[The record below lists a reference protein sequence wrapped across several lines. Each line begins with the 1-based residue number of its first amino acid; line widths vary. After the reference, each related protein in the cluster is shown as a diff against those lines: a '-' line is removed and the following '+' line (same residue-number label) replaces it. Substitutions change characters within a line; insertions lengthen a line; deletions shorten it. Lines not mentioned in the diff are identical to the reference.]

1 MKIYLVIVFGE
12 LLERLQSMYFLS
24 FCFTPLSTLSAHFVI
39 HLKEKNSK
47 HISLACKWMDIA
59 DVLVLFDSVLFLL
72 KTSGNASKES
82 GNWAFA
88 WKGGFLKLG
97 SNFARLPSSNV
108 P

>member
-1 MKIYLVIVFGE
+1 
-12 LLERLQSMYFLS
+12 
-24 FCFTPLSTLSAHFVI
+24 
-39 HLKEKNSK
+39 
-47 HISLACKWMDIA
+47 MDIA
-59 DVLVLFDSVLFLL
+59 DVLVIFDFVLFLL

-82 GNWAFA
+82 GNWVFA